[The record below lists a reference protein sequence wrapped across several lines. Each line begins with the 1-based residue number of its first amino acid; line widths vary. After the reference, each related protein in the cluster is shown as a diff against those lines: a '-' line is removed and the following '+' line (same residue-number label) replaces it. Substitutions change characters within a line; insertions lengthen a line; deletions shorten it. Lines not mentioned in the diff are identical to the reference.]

1 MKSKERRPA
10 VRETERNA
18 LVLRLERNQKDM
30 DRFRDRLGS
39 YRYEPKTPGLFERRE
54 GLRNGLEDLTRTN
67 TETIASLREKKRLVG
82 SYLESAK
89 RQLAKFILLHGSME
103 EYVQGVM
110 VTQRALERTS

>member
-18 LVLRLERNQKDM
+18 LVLRLERNQEDV
-30 DRFRDRLGS
+30 DRLRDRLSS
-39 YRYEPKTPGLFERRE
+39 YRYEPKTHGLFELRE
-54 GLRNGLEDLTRTN
+54 SLRNGLEDLTRTN
-67 TETIASLREKKRLVG
+67 TETIASLREKKRLAD
-82 SYLESAK
+82 SYVEKAK

-110 VTQRALERTS
+110 VTQRALEQTS